1 MDEVMI
7 EKWLNSKEWKSR
19 KELLQAR
26 ITALTE
32 GENSLIS
39 LQVVKPLNR
48 IEKNPLNK
56 KENEQ

>member
-7 EKWLNSKEWKSR
+7 EKWLNSTEWKSR